1 MVLLIWE
8 TWRKLVAET
17 GGSLD
22 LGDMAKTG
30 GSLDLGEMAKSGGE
44 NWWFS

>member
-8 TWRKLVAET
+8 KWRKVAVKT
-17 GGSLD
+17 GGSLE
-22 LGDMAKTG
+22 LGVMAKTG

-44 NWWFS
+44 NTWFT

>member
-8 TWRKLVAET
+8 TWRKLVVKT

-30 GSLDLGEMAKSGGE
+30 GSLDLEEMAKSGGE